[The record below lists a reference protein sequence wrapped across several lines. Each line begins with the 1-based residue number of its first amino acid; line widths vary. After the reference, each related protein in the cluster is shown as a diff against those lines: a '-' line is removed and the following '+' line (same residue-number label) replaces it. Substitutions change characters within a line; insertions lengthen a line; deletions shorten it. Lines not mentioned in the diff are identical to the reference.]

1 MNSSFRGLRLLILAA
16 VAFSGAPAQE
26 KVTLTVGESIEIGL
40 KNSKF
45 LHSSQMKVQ
54 AADAKASETHASLMP
69 ALKVGGAYTRLS
81 DVPPFTQTI
90 PAGTFGPQQAPINIT
105 LSPVV
110 LNNYNLR
117 LSVQQPLFTGFRL
130 QSSSSIAGLSA
141 QATGEDL
148 KRDEAELIYSIK
160 NSYWNL
166 FKAIEFRKV
175 IDENVAQVN
184 AHLDDVQNLMKQGM
198 ATTNE
203 VLRVQVQL
211 SNAELLHIDAKNNVQ
226 LSTIAL
232 NNVMG
237 QPLETQ
243 VQPGSMPDTLNGPQA
258 QSSPDD
264 LNTLVQRATEN
275 RPELKSMQY
284 RVEAGEDGVKLAKS
298 GWYPQIYLT
307 GNYYYS
313 RPNQRILPTEDR
325 FSDTWDIGVTAS
337 LDLWNWGTTMHQT
350 QQAQAQLAQAQDAL
364 GQLRDGITL
373 EVTQNYLT
381 LHQSRERIGV
391 SQQTVKQAEEN
402 YRVTNEKFRL
412 GVALNSDL
420 LDAEASL
427 LQAKWNYIQSLVDY
441 ELAQARLQKS
451 IGL

>member
-1 MNSSFRGLRLLILAA
+1 
-16 VAFSGAPAQE
+16 
-26 KVTLTVGESIEIGL
+26 
-40 KNSKF
+40 
-45 LHSSQMKVQ
+45 
-54 AADAKASETHASLMP
+54 
-69 ALKVGGAYTRLS
+69 
-81 DVPPFTQTI
+81 
-90 PAGTFGPQQAPINIT
+90 
-105 LSPVV
+105 
-110 LNNYNLR
+110 
-117 LSVQQPLFTGFRL
+117 
-130 QSSSSIAGLSA
+130 
-141 QATGEDL
+141 
-148 KRDEAELIYSIK
+148 
-160 NSYWNL
+160 
-166 FKAIEFRKV
+166 
-175 IDENVAQVN
+175 
-184 AHLDDVQNLMKQGM
+184 
-198 ATTNE
+198 
-203 VLRVQVQL
+203 
-211 SNAELLHIDAKNNVQ
+211 
-226 LSTIAL
+226 
-232 NNVMG
+232 
-237 QPLETQ
+237 
-243 VQPGSMPDTLNGPQA
+243 MPDTLNGPQA